1 MNRELTSTFDR
12 LHYHISMIPNE
23 LQSQERVEEILLP
36 LDSIGSV
43 SPAAVFWIRVEG
55 DYFNFFTR
63 NNLLQVFGLDPAS
76 GIIQYDYVEGTGWRD
91 DPERDVMVI
100 SVAIAKQTGL
110 GVGDSMNF
118 TVSGKRVTREIIG
131 VDRNGFDFAWLK
143 WQDLAQLAGSVEGA
157 PRPNNYVVISTIPDR
172 SAPVFAVGMDESLL
186 AFIDDSFDTDNPGV
200 IISGA
205 LAESEGLSA
214 GDTIT
219 LTVGG
224 ETVERAIIAVIP
236 NAIMEQTAQTQMPGI
251 GAIPDDVALF
261 GFNDLTTITGVD
273 TQGEPVPNGYY
284 VTTSLD
290 DPTPDQVDEVM
301 DEANI
306 AMLEQGIGARYVN
319 LVLQSEVLTELI
331 ITNTSIIGAATL
343 LIGAV
348 GAIGLLTTLSIAV
361 LERQK
366 EIGVMRSIGATSG
379 VIGLQFVIEG
389 LIVGFVSWVFSIP
402 VSFMLARQL
411 FKVLQLENVP
421 FSYPPQAL
429 VIGLIGILLISA
441 ISSLGPSM
449 SAARK
454 TVSDILRYQ

>member
-1 MNRELTSTFDR
+1 
-12 LHYHISMIPNE
+12 
-23 LQSQERVEEILLP
+23 
-36 LDSIGSV
+36 
-43 SPAAVFWIRVEG
+43 
-55 DYFNFFTR
+55 
-63 NNLLQVFGLDPAS
+63 
-76 GIIQYDYVEGTGWRD
+76 
-91 DPERDVMVI
+91 
-100 SVAIAKQTGL
+100 
-110 GVGDSMNF
+110 
-118 TVSGKRVTREIIG
+118 
-131 VDRNGFDFAWLK
+131 
-143 WQDLAQLAGSVEGA
+143 
-157 PRPNNYVVISTIPDR
+157 
-172 SAPVFAVGMDESLL
+172 VFAVGMDESLL

-284 VTTSLD
+284 VTTCLD

-306 AMLEQGIGARYVN
+306 AMLEHGIGARYVN

-402 VSFMLARQL
+402 VSFVLARQL